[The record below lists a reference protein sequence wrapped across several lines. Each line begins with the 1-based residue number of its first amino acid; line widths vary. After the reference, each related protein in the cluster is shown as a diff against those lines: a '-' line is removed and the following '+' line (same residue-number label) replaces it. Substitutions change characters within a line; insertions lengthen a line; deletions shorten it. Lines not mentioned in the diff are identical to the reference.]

1 MSDPRSGPSDTSP
14 EIEAMQIEGYR
25 RMSVEEKM
33 ALVVDLNRTVD
44 ALAAAGIRER
54 HGDIS
59 ERELRI
65 RIAALRY
72 PRELLIAAVG
82 WDPEVEG
89 Y

>member
-25 RMSVEEKM
+25 RMTGEQRIARVLDM
-33 ALVVDLNRTVD
+33 NRTVD

-54 HGDIS
+54 HGEIS
-59 ERELRI
+59 DRELRI

>member
-1 MSDPRSGPSDTSP
+1 MSDPRSGQSDTSP
-14 EIEAMQIEGYR
+14 EIEAMQVEGYR
-25 RMSVEEKM
+25 RMTGEQRIARVLDM
-33 ALVVDLNRTVD
+33 NRTVD

-54 HGDIS
+54 HGEIS
-59 ERELRI
+59 DRELRI